1 MNKTEVIKQVLQEA
15 FVDNSSGLIVA
26 LYHTY
31 KKLNLDSEMLKVDPI
46 YHWEASNWHS
56 GWESNCAYIHN
67 KLRHLDDSDYQEVL
81 ESYDYI
87 LNEFLNSPPMN
98 SMYKLDDKDIVGWEI
113 FKELSEKRESV
124 KKQRIIA
131 EYYRNSRAEI

>member
-1 MNKTEVIKQVLQEA
+1 MNKSEVIKEVLKGA

-26 LYHTY
+26 LYQTY
-31 KKLNLDSEMLKVDPI
+31 KKLSLDDEMLKVDPI

-56 GWESNCAYIHN
+56 GWEANCAYIHN
-67 KLRHLDDSDYQEVL
+67 KLQHLDDSDYQEVL
-81 ESYDYI
+81 ESYDFV

-98 SMYKLDDKDIVGWEI
+98 SMYKLDDKDIIGWEI

-131 EYYRNSRAEI
+131 EYYRNNHVEI